1 MKTQVYSW
9 RIKSERKAA
18 LEEIA
23 RKRKRAV
30 SELLDEAVDQWLSE
44 QSDVENQEA
53 LQQRLRQ
60 AAAPAIGSIAGGDPE
75 RAEQSR
81 ARLRA
86 LLGRRAP
93 KDAELGAAAWPDRY
107 RRVVG
112 AARSRR

>member
-9 RIKSERKAA
+9 RLKSERKAA

-23 RKRKRAV
+23 RKRNRAV

-44 QSDVENQEA
+44 QSDVENEEA

-81 ARLRA
+81 ARLRV
-86 LLGRRAP
+86 LL
-93 KDAELGAAAWPDRY
+93 
-107 RRVVG
+107 
-112 AARSRR
+112 AARRNKRG

>member
-1 MKTQVYSW
+1 MKTPVYSW

-86 LLGRRAP
+86 LL
-93 KDAELGAAAWPDRY
+93 
-107 RRVVG
+107 
-112 AARSRR
+112 AARRRTRS

>member
-9 RIKSERKAA
+9 RLKSERKAA

-23 RKRKRAV
+23 RKQSRAV

-44 QSDVENQEA
+44 HADAENEEA

-86 LLGRRAP
+86 ML
-93 KDAELGAAAWPDRY
+93 
-107 RRVVG
+107 
-112 AARSRR
+112 AARQKKRG

>member
-9 RIKSERKAA
+9 RLKRERKAA

-23 RKRKRAV
+23 RKRSRAV
-30 SELLDEAVDQWLSE
+30 SELLDEAVEQWLSA
-44 QSDVENQEA
+44 QTDAENEEA

-75 RAEQSR
+75 RAERSR

-86 LLGRRAP
+86 LLATRHEKRG
-93 KDAELGAAAWPDRY
+93 
-107 RRVVG
+107 
-112 AARSRR
+112 

>member
-9 RIKSERKAA
+9 RLKSERKAA

-23 RKRKRAV
+23 RKQNRAV

-44 QSDVENQEA
+44 QSDAENEET

-60 AAAPAIGSIAGGDPE
+60 AAAPAIGSIAGGDSE

-86 LLGRRAP
+86 ML
-93 KDAELGAAAWPDRY
+93 
-107 RRVVG
+107 
-112 AARSRR
+112 AARKKKRS

>member
-9 RIKSERKAA
+9 RLKSERKAA

-30 SELLDEAVDQWLSE
+30 SELLDEAVDRWLSE
-44 QSDVENQEA
+44 QSDVENEEA

-75 RAEQSR
+75 RAEQSP

-86 LLGRRAP
+86 LL
-93 KDAELGAAAWPDRY
+93 
-107 RRVVG
+107 
-112 AARSRR
+112 AARRKKRG